1 MSTPREPVFTLEA
14 FLETPDA
21 YWERKRQQWATPS
34 GATLENGEEV
44 FPAREVGP
52 LTPENRDALTQW
64 RAAAFAHAEGKPGTA
79 ASKLKHTFTLPR
91 VEGGLGYYLQCHC
104 AAFAWRF
111 IQESGAT
118 LESVASWEWGS
129 WTMDGTLLV
138 APRGE
143 RPLAR
148 ADGSA
153 AVPWEEW
160 LAERNAAGEDDNFT
174 TLLTGLRLIAFRVAR
189 EEKATLEE
197 EKATLEAALANT
209 QGAGLAMMPQGWYNG
224 TQRRA
229 TPETRGRLQKRLEAG
244 EVELFGK
251 APEGWELR
259 QNPRELL
266 GLSVP
271 QYRALFA
278 LCHRLGDERQE
289 ERREP
294 DGTTIREWPES
305 VSMTAAALYQAAGV
319 NTRGTSGRREFFAAL
334 VDLSDREMQYEI
346 ILGRQMIVH
355 RAPVVTFT
363 PTFDLGGEADAD
375 SRGQALAARWG
386 AWREERRKLGT
397 EAAPAWD
404 GPLPAAYVFTLAR
417 PLRLGEGALV
427 FSRQVFARIEAAAQH
442 LRGQAH
448 PLDFA
453 VFLEATITRQP
464 QQLEVFPTTEEGAER
479 AHSFRCYINRD
490 QVLADHYGAEKLQ
503 KDRKRATAQYEIA
516 LEVNLAA
523 GTFLEVKKAVATKK
537 RGELRD
543 IVVPSPTMLPYLANR
558 AAGAL
563 KRAEEKAAK
572 KARGA
577 AKGRAKSRRHP
588 TPGAPG
594 GGEP

>member
-14 FLETPDA
+14 FLETPESF
-21 YWERKRQQWATPS
+21 WERMRYRPAWREPAP
-34 GATLENGEEV
+34 EGETH
-44 FPAREVGP
+44 RELGP
-52 LTPENRDALTQW
+52 LTPEDRDALLQW
-64 RAAAFAHAEGKPGTA
+64 RTAALRAVEGTPRAAAKMLHAAT
-79 ASKLKHTFTLPR
+79 TLPR
-91 VEGGLGYYLQCHC
+91 VDGGRGLFWLSYSVAL
-104 AAFAWRF
+104 AWRY

-118 LESVASWEWGS
+118 LEAVASWEWGEWNMAGEFIVRPS
-129 WTMDGTLLV
+129 GTK
-138 APRGE
+138 
-143 RPLAR
+143 PLAR

-160 LAERNAAGEDDNFT
+160 LAARTATGWEDHFS
-174 TLLTGLRLIAFRVAR
+174 TLLSGLRLIATRVAR
-189 EEKATLEE
+189 EKEAR
-197 EKATLEAALANT
+197 LEAALADAHR
-209 QGAGLAMMPQGWYNG
+209 GGLAMMPQGWHNG
-224 TQRRA
+224 FQRRA
-229 TPETRGRLQKRLEAG
+229 TPETRDRLRKRMEAG
-244 EVELFGK
+244 EVELSGK
-251 APEGWELR
+251 VPEEWEYR
-259 QNPRELL
+259 PNPRELL

-289 ERREP
+289 EHPGP
-294 DGTTIREWPES
+294 DGTSIRKWPES

-355 RAPVVTFT
+355 REPVVTFT
-363 PTFDLGGEADAD
+363 PSFDLGGEADAD

-404 GPLPAAYVFTLAR
+404 GPLPVGYVFTLAK

-442 LRGQAH
+442 IRKQAH
-448 PLDFA
+448 ALDFA
-453 VFLEATITRQP
+453 VFLEATITRQA
-464 QQLEVFPTTEEGAER
+464 QQLDAFPAIEEGAER
-479 AHSFRCYINRD
+479 VHSFRSYINRD
-490 QVLADHYGAEKLQ
+490 QFLADYYGAEKLR
-503 KDRKRATAQYEIA
+503 KDRKRATAQYEMA
-516 LEVNLAA
+516 LEVNLRA
-523 GTFLEVKKAVATKK
+523 GTFLEVEKAVATKK

-572 KARGA
+572 KAAKKARGA
-577 AKGRAKSRRHP
+577 TKGRAKSRRRP
-588 TPGAPG
+588 TPGAPK

>member
-1 MSTPREPVFTLEA
+1 MSTPREPVLTLEA

-34 GATLENGEEV
+34 GATLENGEEA
-44 FPAREVGP
+44 FPARELGP
-52 LTPENRDALTQW
+52 LTPENRDALLQW

-79 ASKLKHTFTLPR
+79 ASKLEHTSTLPR
-91 VEGGLGYYLQCHC
+91 VEGGLGYYLQCYC

-118 LESVASWEWGS
+118 LESVSSWEWGS

-138 APRGE
+138 TPRGE

-153 AVPWEEW
+153 AIRWEEW
-160 LAERNAAGEDDNFT
+160 LAARNAAGEDDNFT

-189 EEKATLEE
+189 EEKATLE
-197 EKATLEAALANT
+197 AALADA
-209 QGAGLAMMPQGWYNG
+209 QSAGLAMMPQGWYNG

-229 TPETRGRLQKRLEAG
+229 TPETRARLRQRMEAG
-244 EVELFGK
+244 EVELFGNT
-251 APEGWELR
+251 PEGWERR

-355 RAPVVTFT
+355 REPVVTFT
-363 PTFDLGGEADAD
+363 PSFDLGGETDGD
-375 SRGQALAARWG
+375 SRGQALAARWS

-404 GPLPAAYVFTLAR
+404 GPLPAAYVFTLAK

-427 FSRQVFARIEAAAQH
+427 FSRQVFARIEAAAQRV
-442 LRGQAH
+442 RGQAH

-464 QQLEVFPTTEEGAER
+464 QQLEAFPTTEEGAER
-479 AHSFRCYINRD
+479 VHSFRSYINRD
-490 QVLADHYGAEKLQ
+490 QVLADHYGAEKLR
-503 KDRKRATAQYEIA
+503 KDRKRATAQYEMA

-523 GTFLEVKKAVATKK
+523 GTFLEVEKAVATKR

-577 AKGRAKSRRHP
+577 TKGRAKGRRRRP
-588 TPGAPG
+588 PGAPG
-594 GGEP
+594 GGES